1 MQSAAQTLH
10 QQFLEQSHAEQRP
23 SRSLL
28 CTVRAVPPMGIAL
41 HFRPE
46 APLSLGSQPSCF
58 LLPSPMGCAERG
70 CLQSQSHVFLLHNIL
85 GIYPDT
91 SGKLSLASTSFCN
104 RSDSFRAFY
113 QRLQWNQT
121 SSAAVPT
128 DPQSSVPGQPCPAR
142 TGRALHPEPLPSLFS
157 FITSKLHGQW
167 VQTAASPALLDTAG
181 QQVRN
186 TV

>member
-1 MQSAAQTLH
+1 MIAERCPNTSPAIFGAVTCRAADIPLTAVHSEGCASHGHCFALRTGGTALFGLSAQ
-10 QQFLEQSHAEQRP
+10 
-23 SRSLL
+23 
-28 CTVRAVPPMGIAL
+28 
-41 HFRPE
+41 
-46 APLSLGSQPSCF
+46 

-91 SGKLSLASTSFCN
+91 LGKLSLASISFCN